1 MSAWPRPVRPRAPIA
16 VAAAVVTL
24 FWFVAH
30 NGGAGWVQFVGDLVF
45 GTLLV
50 GVVGPAVVAGR
61 ARVVIRDAP
70 TDGVAGLPME
80 VHVVA
85 SSRLR
90 VRPLHPPGDEAFI
103 GPAKRTAHDDIVRI
117 TSPARGVHR
126 ALTFEVASA
135 APFAL
140 QWWGRRVTVPLP
152 HALYVAPR
160 RGRPEATR
168 PTRREQEGA
177 IVIHPH
183 VEAGFPRGARPYV
196 PGDARRRVHWR
207 LTAHA
212 GALMVKELE
221 RPSAQAVTVIVDLPP
236 DPEEAEAAAGRAL
249 ATVLELLDVGASVL
263 LQTLEESGVVAEEVR
278 GRRQAGRRM
287 ALAVS
292 RGTIVPSAP

>member
-1 MSAWPRPVRPRAPIA
+1 VNAWPRPVRPRAPIA

-50 GVVGPAVVAGR
+50 GVLGPAVVAGR
-61 ARVVIRDAP
+61 ARVVVRDAP

-80 VHVVA
+80 LHVVA

-90 VRPLHPPGDEAFI
+90 VRPVHPPGDEAFI
-103 GPAKRTAHDDIVRI
+103 GPAKRSAHDDVVRI
-117 TSPARGVHR
+117 TAPGRGVHR
-126 ALTFEVASA
+126 ALTLEVASA

-140 QWWGRRVTVPLP
+140 QWWGRRVTVALP

-160 RGRPEATR
+160 RGRPGATH
-168 PTRREQEGA
+168 PTRR
-177 IVIHPH
+177 
-183 VEAGFPRGARPYV
+183 FPRGARPYV

-221 RPSAQAVTVIVDLPP
+221 RPSGQAVTVIVDLPADP
-236 DPEEAEAAAGRAL
+236 DEAEAAAGRGL
-249 ATVLELLDVGASVL
+249 ATVLELLDRGASVL
-263 LQTLEESGVVAEEVR
+263 LQTLEESGVVTEEVR

-292 RGTIVPSAP
+292 RRTIVPSAP

>member
-1 MSAWPRPVRPRAPIA
+1 
-16 VAAAVVTL
+16 
-24 FWFVAH
+24 
-30 NGGAGWVQFVGDLVF
+30 VGDLVF

-61 ARVVIRDAP
+61 ARVAVRVAP
-70 TDGVAGLPME
+70 TDCVAGIPME
-80 VHVVA
+80 MHVVA

-90 VRPLHPPGDEAFI
+90 VRPVHPPGDEAFI
-103 GPAKRTAHDDIVRI
+103 GPANRTVHDDDIVRI
-117 TSPARGVHR
+117 TPPGRGVHR
-126 ALTFEVASA
+126 ALTLEVASA

-160 RGRPEATR
+160 RGRPEAPR
-168 PTRREQEGA
+168 PHRREQGGA

-207 LTAHA
+207 LTAHT
-212 GALMVKELE
+212 GTLMVKELE
-221 RPSAQAVTVIVDLPP
+221 RPSGQAVTVLVDLPP
-236 DPEEAEAAAGRAL
+236 DPDEAEAAAGRAL
-249 ATVLELLDVGASVL
+249 ATVLELLDLGASVH
-263 LQTLEESGVVAEEVR
+263 LQTLEESGIVTEEVR
-278 GRRQAGRRM
+278 GRRQVGRRM

-292 RGTIVPSAP
+292 RSTIVQSAP